1 MNEETYV
8 NLKSGIYKIT
18 NVINNKVY
26 IGQSKNIKQ
35 RISGHFNKLKNLNHN
50 NIYLQRAY
58 NKYGINTFS
67 VEVLCYCNI
76 EKLSIKESFY
86 IKKYNSFK
94 RNFGYN
100 LTEDCNTH
108 ILSTRKKIAFKN
120 KELLIKNN
128 INKKENAKKVNQYS
142 LDGSFIKT
150 WKSSDEIKNFYKL
163 SIGNLN
169 TYLNNFT
176 TTKSL
181 CNYMWKWDDG
191 VYSKIDT
198 YKQGKPKKSIIVY
211 KDNIPY
217 KTFEKIQDACKD
229 LNIHRSTIER
239 SIKGIAKNSQG
250 FTFKI
255 K

>member
-1 MNEETYV
+1 MNEETCV

-35 RISGHFNKLKNLNHN
+35 RISGHF
-50 NIYLQRAY
+50 
-58 NKYGINTFS
+58 
-67 VEVLCYCNI
+67 
-76 EKLSIKESFY
+76 
-86 IKKYNSFK
+86 
-94 RNFGYN
+94 
-100 LTEDCNTH
+100 
-108 ILSTRKKIAFKN
+108 
-120 KELLIKNN
+120 
-128 INKKENAKKVNQYS
+128 
-142 LDGSFIKT
+142 
-150 WKSSDEIKNFYKL
+150 
-163 SIGNLN
+163 
-169 TYLNNFT
+169 NNFT